1 MSAENEGEGYMKK
14 IILSLY
20 IVMLAFLATSNMGC
34 YAEVRGPRWH
44 YDHDYD
50 DGWRAH
56 HRWHEERGGY
66 WD

>member
-1 MSAENEGEGYMKK
+1 MKK

-20 IVMLAFLATSNMGC
+20 LVMLALLATSNMGC

-50 DGWRAH
+50 DGYRANH
-56 HRWHEERGGY
+56 PWHEDRHD
-66 WD
+66 WDR